1 MGVNHTVLLYDADQ
15 LSDMLNQGNELSK
28 VQLDANR
35 QAYLEYLY
43 DRDGRHDPAHPMHS
57 LWTGLAVARREELAL
72 ALLDRVGQGLID
84 VEVENLHRDGRY
96 APYFERGASHVSVHP
111 GGGAGDDAGG
121 DAGEPLLEGEPA
133 APAAG

>member
-1 MGVNHTVLLYDADQ
+1 MNHKLLLYDFDQ
-15 LSDMLNQGNELSK
+15 LNEALGQGDEPSK

-84 VEVENLHRDGRY
+84 VEVENLHRDERY

-111 GGGAGDDAGG
+111 GGSAGDDPGG
-121 DAGEPLLEGEPA
+121 DAGEPLLEGHPA